1 MVKMYNYN
9 TLCINSSMQVM
20 GMQCDIVKNKNL
32 IAWDLES
39 STPQVEPKS
48 TQLFPSR
55 FGGVI
60 KFLEYQFS

>member
-1 MVKMYNYN
+1 MMKMYNYN
-9 TLCINSSMQVM
+9 TLYINSSMQVM
-20 GMQCDIVKNKNL
+20 GMQCDMVKNKNL
-32 IAWDLES
+32 TARDLES

-48 TQLFPSR
+48 TQSFPSR